1 MGHGLEENGQE
12 IILNADNAEQ
22 CQIECQETSY
32 CVGITYVHE
41 WQKCHLKHIIPGSS
55 FDTGNIGTVSGPKYC
70 GNITNIPYQ
79 YCLYY
84 RFYYK
89 PTEHTLVIRTFD
101 F

>member
-22 CQIECQETSY
+22 CQIKCQETSY

-70 GNITNIPYQ
+70 GNITNISYQ
-79 YCLYY
+79 HCLYY
-84 RFYYK
+84 DYK
-89 PTEHTLVIRTFD
+89 PTGHALVIRTFD